1 MHLNPNARSFV
12 PKYNK
17 AQMHVKKEI
26 EEKTKI
32 IKKHEATVGKLDL
45 LIKLPSNDDFFK
57 AIGINSDKILRATK
71 SQNRKLKDRRNKL
84 LKRIRILTD
93 KISAL
98 KEKHKRLNVIKRL
111 PTQNEFTRSLF
122 TTLVGGRCKRV

>member
-1 MHLNPNARSFV
+1 
-12 PKYNK
+12 
-17 AQMHVKKEI
+17 MHVKKEI